1 MGGNAM
7 YDNKPRRRLDI
18 VHGHR
23 STKHYYRNLNRLSI
37 INKSFNSHEFMKG
50 TNQVIMII

>member
-23 STKHYYRNLNRLSI
+23 STKHYYRNLKRLSI

-50 TNQVIMII
+50 TNQVIII